1 MAPTTLTA
9 GDIAIIGFNF
19 DNPDEFAF
27 VPLVNIGAG
36 TEIKFTDNGWLN
48 SGSFRSTEGTFTWIA
63 NQDYTA
69 GSVINPNLSSVA
81 FSASGD
87 QILAYQGADSNPTF
101 IYALNSEG
109 TTGEW
114 QSDATSSNTSA
125 LPTGL
130 INSETA
136 VALPEIDN
144 AIYTGIT
151 SGTKAELLSAISNSN
166 NWSGSNS
173 DRQTITNSPFT
184 VTDAGGSNTTED
196 LFISEYVE
204 GSSNNKAIEIF
215 NGTGAA
221 IDLAA
226 EGYSLEFYFN
236 GNTSPGTTINLSGTI
251 ANDDVFVVADNDAA
265 QEILNV
271 AAQTSTSNFFNGD
284 DAIVLRKG
292 GVSGAIL
299 DVIGQI
305 GTDPGSQWG
314 SGLTSTQNNTI
325 RRQSSILA
333 GDTNPDD
340 AFDPT
345 LEWDGF
351 AQDTF
356 DGLGSH
362 SIDGGG
368 NPTPGVTITQSG
380 GSTDVNEQGETT
392 DSYTVAL
399 NTVPTGNVEIE
410 IAADGETL
418 VSTDGVNFLS
428 SVSLILNSA
437 TTEAT
442 ITVQAVD
449 DQDTEG
455 SPHTG
460 IVTHSIIN
468 SADSAYS
475 NTLTPIP
482 NLNVNII
489 DNDFELV
496 PIYEIQGTS
505 HTSSFANS
513 SVVTNGVVTAIASN
527 GFYLQD
533 PTGDGNRATSDG
545 IFVFTSSSPSVSVG
559 ESVQVEGTVSEFLP
573 GNVSDNLTITQITSP
588 TITTL
593 SNSLGS
599 VSATVLGNGGRI
611 VPTEVIDNDN
621 FSLFD
626 PAQDGID
633 FYEAVEGMLVQVNDA
648 VAVSTTSRFGEIWV
662 VGDGGANATGINN
675 RGGITV
681 SEGGTANPFDD
692 FNPERIQID
701 DSLFSGS
708 SPTVNV
714 GDELGDV
721 TGVVSYSFGN
731 YEVLPTV
738 APTVTPGNLV
748 SETTQLVG
756 TSNQLTIA
764 SYNVLNLDPND
775 GDGSTDIANS
785 QFERIGTQIANNLQ
799 APDIIALQEIQ
810 DNNGSTNDGVVSASD
825 TYQTLINE
833 ISAAG
838 GPLYEFFE
846 IPPENNQDGGQP
858 GGNIRVGYLYRSD
871 RVTIDTNSAVRIGE
885 GNSAFDSSRKSLAV
899 NFMFNGQEVTVI
911 NNHFASKGGSDPL
924 FGSVQPPTN
933 AQVEQRE
940 GQAQAVNAFVDNLLT
955 QDPNTNVVVLGD
967 FNEFEFFSPM
977 EILEGDELTNL
988 TSTLPENERYSFIFE
1003 GNSQQLD
1010 HILISDNLINGAE
1023 YDVVHTN
1030 TGFADSAS
1038 DHDPVLTRLLIESD
1052 LNVIEGTR
1060 RHDKLVGTDGRDR
1073 ILGLRGNDAIT
1084 GGNGDDII
1092 VGGRGR
1098 DLIEGGEG
1106 SDTFVYESL
1115 RDRSDIITDFE
1126 VGIDLIDLSQI
1137 FESPKYGSENP
1148 FEDYVELITLG
1159 SHTVVK
1165 VDPNG
1170 DRFNAVDRKL
1180 VILQGVQANEL
1191 SSSDFIVA

>member
-27 VPLVNIGAG
+27 VPLVNIGTG
-36 TEIKFTDNGWLN
+36 TEIKFTDNGWLS
-48 SGSFRSTEGTFTWIA
+48 SGSFRSNEGTFTWTA
-63 NQDYTA
+63 TQDYTA
-69 GSVINPNLSSVA
+69 GSVINPSLSSVA

-87 QILAYQGADSNPTF
+87 QILAYQGEDSNPTF

-109 TTGEW
+109 STGEW

-130 INSETA
+130 INGETA

-151 SGTKAELLSAISNSN
+151 SGTKAELLSAISNST

-173 DRQTITNSPFT
+173 TRQIITNSPFT
-184 VTDAGGSNTTED
+184 VTDAGGSTTTQD

-226 EGYSLEFYFN
+226 EGYTLEFYFN
-236 GNTSPGTTINLSGTI
+236 GNTSPSTTINLSGTI
-251 ANDDVFVVADNDAA
+251 TNNDVFVVADNDAA
-265 QEILNV
+265 QAILNV
-271 AAQTSTSNFFNGD
+271 ADQTSTSNFFNGD

-292 GVSGAIL
+292 GASGAIL

-314 SGLTSTQNNTI
+314 SGLTSTQNNTL
-325 RRQSSILA
+325 RRQSSIVA

-340 AFDPT
+340 AFDPA

-362 SIDGGG
+362 TIDGGG
-368 NPTPGVTITQSG
+368 NPTPGVTITESG
-380 GSTDVNEQGETT
+380 GSTDVNEQSETT
-392 DSYTVAL
+392 DTYTVAL

-410 IAADGETL
+410 IVADGETL
-418 VSTDGVNFLS
+418 LSTDGVNFLN
-428 SVSLILNSA
+428 SVTLTLNN
-437 TTEAT
+437 TTVEGT

-449 DQDTEG
+449 DSDTEG

-468 SADSAYS
+468 SADPDYS
-475 NTLTPIP
+475 DTLTPIP
-482 NLNVNII
+482 DISVNII
-489 DNDFELV
+489 DNDVALT
-496 PIYEIQGTS
+496 PIYDIQGAG
-505 HTSSFANS
+505 HNSSLTGQ
-513 SVVTNGVVTAIASN
+513 SVVTNGVVTALASN

-533 PTGDGNRATSDG
+533 PTGDGNNATSDG

-573 GNVSDNLTITQITSP
+573 GNASDNLTITQITSP

-593 SNSLGS
+593 ANSLGS
-599 VSATVLGNGGRI
+599 VNATILGTGGRA

-621 FSLFD
+621 FGTFD

-633 FYEAVEGMLVQVNDA
+633 FYESVEGMLVQVNDA
-648 VAVSTTSRFGEIWV
+648 VAVSTTNRFGEIWV
-662 VGDGGANATGINN
+662 VGDGGANATGINS
-675 RGGITV
+675 RGGITI
-681 SEGGTANPFDD
+681 SDSDTANPFDD

-721 TGVVSYSFGN
+721 TGVVSYGFGN

-738 APTVTPGNLV
+738 APTVTTGNLT

-756 TSNQLTIA
+756 TSTQLTVA

-775 GDGSTDIANS
+775 SDGSTDIANG
-785 QFERIGTQIANNLQ
+785 QFESIASQIVNNLQ
-799 APDIIALQEIQ
+799 APDIIALQEVQ
-810 DNNGSTNDGVVSASD
+810 DNNGSTNDGTVSASN

-838 GPLYEFFE
+838 GPQYEFFE

-858 GGNIRVGYLYRSD
+858 GGNIRVGYLYKPN

-899 NFMFNGQEVTVI
+899 NFTFNGQEVTVI

-955 QDPNTNVVVLGD
+955 QDPNANVVVLGD
-967 FNEFEFFSPM
+967 FNEFQFFSPI
-977 EILEGDELTNL
+977 EILQGDNLTNL
-988 TSTLPENERYSFIFE
+988 TSTLPEDERYSFIFE

-1010 HILISDNLINGAE
+1010 HILISDNLLGNAE

-1030 TGFADSAS
+1030 TGFANPAS
-1038 DHDPVLTRLLIESD
+1038 DHDPVLARLLVEPD
-1052 LNVIEGTR
+1052 FYLIEGTR
-1060 RHDKLVGTDGRDR
+1060 RHDKLIGTDDRDR
-1073 ILGLRGNDAIT
+1073 ILGLKGNDAIA
-1084 GGNGDDII
+1084 GGKGDDII
-1092 VGGRGR
+1092 IGGRGR
-1098 DLIEGGEG
+1098 DLLEGGEG
-1106 SDTFVYESL
+1106 SDKFVYESL

-1126 VGIDLIDLSQI
+1126 VGKDLIDLSQI

-1170 DRFNAVDRKL
+1170 DRFNTVNQKL
-1180 VILQGVQANEL
+1180 VILQGVQGNEL